1 MKNNKQRVF
10 YFDVLNILAI
20 LAVIYMHCNGIV
32 HGNPNIRAWNSS
44 LVVDC
49 IMYWAVPIFFMLAG
63 ANLLNYRKRYTT
75 KVFFKKRFTKVL
87 IPFVF
92 WAIFMFFWKSLTH
105 QLIIDE
111 FSIKNILN
119 MFFLNTEE
127 PTYYFMFDILGV
139 YLTIPLLSLLTEKD
153 DGKTLWLTIIL
164 FIIFNSFLPNIL
176 CLFGIYY
183 NNSLSVQFGGYIVYV
198 LLGYLLSTKD
208 IDNKYKYLIY
218 AIGIIGLVFRYVTT
232 FIFSKEAGSVVT
244 TTWGYTQWHCIFLS
258 VSVFLFFKNSKING
272 IADKP
277 NVTKAISKIA
287 SCSFGIY
294 LIHFII
300 RHCYIFLFNIDIYT
314 WHFRVF
320 GALVVYIISLCIILV
335 MKKIPIINKLVP

>member
-1 MKNNKQRVF
+1 MKEKKQRIF
-10 YFDVLNILAI
+10 YFDILNILAI
-20 LAVIYMHCNGIV
+20 MAVIYMHCNGIV
-32 HGNPNIRAWNSS
+32 HGNPNVRAWNSS

-49 IMYWAVPIFFMLAG
+49 IMYWAVPVFFMLAG
-63 ANLLNYRKRYTT
+63 ANLLNYRKRYSTET
-75 KVFFKKRFTKVL
+75 YFKKRFIKVL
-87 IPFVF
+87 IPFIF
-92 WAIFMFFWKSLTH
+92 WAVFMFFWKSFTH
-105 QLIIDE
+105 QLIIND

-119 MFFLNTEE
+119 MFFLNAEE

-139 YLTIPLLSLLTEKD
+139 YLTIPLLSLLIEKD
-153 DGKTLWLTIIL
+153 NRKTLWLTIVL
-164 FIIFNSFLPNIL
+164 FIIFNSFLPNVL

-183 NNSLSVQFGGYIVYV
+183 NNSFSVQFGGYIVYV
-198 LLGYLLSTKD
+198 LLGYLLSTED
-208 IDNKYKYLIY
+208 INKKYKYLIY
-218 AIGIIGLVFRYVTT
+218 AIGIIGLIFRYITT

-258 VSVFLFFKNSKING
+258 TSVFLLFKDSKINN
-272 IADKP
+272 IAAKP
-277 NVTKAISKIA
+277 NITKAISKIA

-300 RHCYIFLFNIDIYT
+300 RHCYIVLFDINVYA

-320 GALVVYIISLCIILV
+320 GALVVYIISLCIILI